1 MKRSDPYSVRLH
13 RNKLLMALLDDATNH
28 NQREAI
34 FCSFSPLMCD
44 LRFAVGTHS
53 RSGTVQRNIR
63 TQSPTQA
70 PKMDVGT
77 FELSKA
83 AATEA
88 AEGTTTTVGAL
99 QVFLFYSVP
108 CSCAHNGLGA

>member
-1 MKRSDPYSVRLH
+1 
-13 RNKLLMALLDDATNH
+13 
-28 NQREAI
+28 
-34 FCSFSPLMCD
+34 
-44 LRFAVGTHS
+44 
-53 RSGTVQRNIR
+53 
-63 TQSPTQA
+63 
-70 PKMDVGT
+70 MDVGT

-88 AEGTTTTVGAL
+88 AEGTTTAVGAL